1 MKVKIPVK
9 RFKTQSNHSLL
20 TSTSSVDF
28 AMTSTSTNSSAKEL
42 LAALTPNS
50 KKKTTS
56 ALKEKNLPGTVKSD
70 IRKDFG
76 LNLSRDMPN
85 HLQNKTNLALAIEN
99 FFQRPDVV

>member
-1 MKVKIPVK
+1 
-9 RFKTQSNHSLL
+9 
-20 TSTSSVDF
+20 
-28 AMTSTSTNSSAKEL
+28 MTSTSTNSSAKEL
-42 LAALTPNS
+42 WAALTPNS
-50 KKKTTS
+50 KKKATS